1 MSCCT
6 QSGNFVR
13 GDFGMVR
20 ISFGHQPIRRAQ
32 WVNRRWPMV
41 AKVPS
46 KAALALHS
54 WLGTRRIRQ
63 NDLPMA
69 KPPDHVSGRTAFTK
83 FALYVVSER
92 APNLALCANA

>member
-1 MSCCT
+1 
-6 QSGNFVR
+6 
-13 GDFGMVR
+13 
-20 ISFGHQPIRRAQ
+20 
-32 WVNRRWPMV
+32 MV

-92 APNLALCANA
+92 APNLALRTNAADDFVCELRRACAATEIGRPATVDDGF